1 MTRLDILAPL
11 AASLALLAAPAW
23 ADPASVNITLGPELL
38 DRVEELGERDVEQ
51 QVSRLSEVV
60 RRTLARRGALDGA
73 EINLT
78 LTDIKP
84 NRPTMQQM
92 ADTPGLDG
100 IRSISTGGATITGH
114 VTTADGVIHPVQY
127 DWYSNNLADVRGY
140 AIWHDAERAY
150 RRLADN
156 LAAGRYKRR

>member
-1 MTRLDILAPL
+1 MTRLALLAPL

-23 ADPASVNITLGPELL
+23 ADPASVNITVGPELL
-38 DRVEELGERDVEQ
+38 DRADDLGQRDVDEQ
-51 QVSRLSEVV
+51 ASRLAEVV
-60 RRTLARRGALDGA
+60 RQTLVRRGALDGA

-100 IRSISTGGATITGH
+100 MRSISTGGATITGH

-140 AIWHDAERAY
+140 TTWQDADRAY

-156 LAAGRYKRR
+156 LAEGRYKRR